1 VQDAKDES
9 HRSCVAKSPKTIYH
23 VKMANYIFLVD
34 DDENVKDD
42 LKANGVKYSKAVENH
57 IM

>member
-9 HRSCVAKSPKTIYH
+9 CCPHIAKSLKTVYH

-42 LKANGVKYSKAVENH
+42 LKANGVKYSKAVENC
-57 IM
+57 IA